1 MGPLA
6 ARESASK
13 RRGSNYTRIG
23 SWRDTPAAGCD
34 FASLAPATLE
44 EVYIKNMSKHDHV
57 KNMGMRCSLHTIE
70 SIFRRGAFRDFRHF
84 QSVPPMHRHNKM
96 ILDATNEFRKNPI
109 RDIVSRQL
117 SSFAK
122 EGNQTQIQKST
133 FQNNECT
140 VRQPRRLRLTTSG
153 PSKGPSKGPLRAC
166 DAGAQLAGTTKR
178 SQQYIPQHNIPPP
191 LWSLSGRSHPTRQ
204 QKLMIGWTQEV

>member
-1 MGPLA
+1 
-6 ARESASK
+6 
-13 RRGSNYTRIG
+13 
-23 SWRDTPAAGCD
+23 
-34 FASLAPATLE
+34 
-44 EVYIKNMSKHDHV
+44 
-57 KNMGMRCSLHTIE
+57 
-70 SIFRRGAFRDFRHF
+70 
-84 QSVPPMHRHNKM
+84 M
-96 ILDATNEFRKNPI
+96 ILNATNEFRKNPI